1 MAARSDGSLALS
13 RVDGHP
19 ISALSLQ
26 DKVLL
31 RKYSIP
37 VSTGMSI
44 TAAGTSLV
52 QSERDESTI
61 RSEGPQRAED
71 RVKVDQTDPTVF
83 DSNARGSADPLV
95 PIPSSVSKDS
105 ELPNTGEAD
114 PKRRRRIG
122 KVGIKKEPREDCGGT
137 SDRKSV
143 KSQIAA
149 WSPKIFRWILEIAP
163 SYRSVV
169 LLTWFDC
176 TLHW

>member
-37 VSTGMSI
+37 VSTDMSI
-44 TAAGTSLV
+44 TAAETSLV
-52 QSERDESTI
+52 QSERTI

-71 RVKVDQTDPTVF
+71 RLKVDQTDPTVF

-105 ELPNTGEAD
+105 ELPNTGEILRGD
-114 PKRRRRIG
+114 EELEKLGSKRNRERI
-122 KVGIKKEPREDCGGT
+122 VEER
-137 SDRKSV
+137 
-143 KSQIAA
+143 QIG
-149 WSPKIFRWILEIAP
+149 R
-163 SYRSVV
+163 V
-169 LLTWFDC
+169 
-176 TLHW
+176 